1 MPTERPKQ
9 VRLNYAGNRACYDM
23 KEDATQNVIFAIA
36 QYSSKQLTKITD
48 ESGDRKA
55 GYCAISGDCGETE
68 CTLAFISDMDLAGD
82 SLEKGNVQV
91 YTTKL
96 IRENA
101 LGVPTFAPFTMITK
115 ASFDADSSS
124 KAFDTHTQRTLT
136 HTHTMTLLLTPPCA
150 PPTGH
155 PPRACRRSRR
165 AAA

>member
-115 ASFDADSSS
+115 ASFDADYSS
-124 KAFDTHTQRTLT
+124 KAFATLT
-136 HTHTMTLLLTPPCA
+136 HTHTTSPPALL
-150 PPTGH
+150 H
-155 PPRACRRSRR
+155 PA
-165 AAA
+165 